1 MNYINAYYD
10 STVSAL
16 YSASN
21 LCVPIILCH
30 SLKQYWNMK
39 LVQLK
44 ADCVF
49 WHNMQVDRQLHG
61 VLQYIRAMTQQL
73 ILHLVVNW
81 EVFLS

>member
-1 MNYINAYYD
+1 
-10 STVSAL
+10 
-16 YSASN
+16 
-21 LCVPIILCH
+21 
-30 SLKQYWNMK
+30 MK